1 MGSNGP
7 TTASSTNSDRWIS
20 NEPMGSNNGKRRT
33 HESVCSALAIAHAI
47 SMRRRGEPGP
57 RPAVALPNFSSGYG
71 VLGPFWVQPQP
82 AGEVWGMEMAS
93 SSSPPPRV
101 CVTGGGGFIASWL
114 VKLLLSRGY
123 AVHATL
129 RDPSDPKNAHL
140 KELEKAPENLHLF
153 KADVLDYDALTH
165 AVEGCEGVFH
175 LATPVPEDK
184 IVDPEAEVL
193 KTAVKGT
200 VNVLK
205 ICSAA
210 KIQKL
215 VVMSSNAA
223 VDFNPNWPD
232 DRLKDE
238 SCWSDIE
245 FCKENGDWYSVAKI
259 MAEQAAL
266 EYADKNGLDVV
277 TLCPPLVFGPLL
289 QPTVNTSSKF
299 LIYVIKGGLDAVS
312 NKLWHIVDV
321 RDVADALL
329 LLYEKKESS
338 GRYICSP
345 NHVFMKDLV
354 DLLKK
359 MYPKYNYVN
368 NILDVDP
375 KASLTCQKL
384 MDLGWKPRTLEDTLA
399 DSIVYYEQA
408 GLLQDVDGHPF
419 RLPHLFRLAGD
430 Q

>member
-1 MGSNGP
+1 M
-7 TTASSTNSDRWIS
+7 A
-20 NEPMGSNNGKRRT
+20 
-33 HESVCSALAIAHAI
+33 AL
-47 SMRRRGEPGP
+47 
-57 RPAVALPNFSSGYG
+57 
-71 VLGPFWVQPQP
+71 
-82 AGEVWGMEMAS
+82 
-93 SSSPPPRV
+93 PRV

-129 RDPSDPKNAHL
+129 RDPGNQKNAHL
-140 KELEKAPENLHLF
+140 KELDKAPENLRLF
-153 KADVLDYDALTH
+153 KADVLDYDTLTP
-165 AVEGCEGVFH
+165 AVAGCEGVFH
-175 LATPVPEDK
+175 LATPVPGDK
-184 IVDPEAEVL
+184 MVDPE
-193 KTAVKGT
+193 
-200 VNVLK
+200 
-205 ICSAA
+205 
-210 KIQKL
+210 
-215 VVMSSNAA
+215 
-223 VDFNPNWPD
+223 
-232 DRLKDE
+232 
-238 SCWSDIE
+238 
-245 FCKENGDWYSVAKI
+245 DWYSVAKI

-266 EYADKNGLDVV
+266 EYGDKNGLNVV

-299 LIYVIKGGLDAVS
+299 LIYVIKGGPDVMN

-345 NHVFMKDLV
+345 NHIRTKDLV
-354 DLLKK
+354 ALLKK
-359 MYPKYNYVN
+359 MYPEYNCVD

-384 MDLGWKPRTLEDTLA
+384 MDLGWEPRPLEETLK
-399 DSIVYYEQA
+399 DSVECYEKA
-408 GLLQDVDGHPF
+408 GALRDVPGHPC

>member
-1 MGSNGP
+1 M
-7 TTASSTNSDRWIS
+7 A
-20 NEPMGSNNGKRRT
+20 
-33 HESVCSALAIAHAI
+33 AL
-47 SMRRRGEPGP
+47 
-57 RPAVALPNFSSGYG
+57 
-71 VLGPFWVQPQP
+71 
-82 AGEVWGMEMAS
+82 
-93 SSSPPPRV
+93 PRV

-129 RDPSDPKNAHL
+129 RDPGNQKNAHL
-140 KELEKAPENLHLF
+140 KELDKAPENLRLF
-153 KADVLDYDALTH
+153 KADVLDYDTLTP

-175 LATPVPEDK
+175 LATPVPGDK
-184 IVDPEAEVL
+184 MVDPE
-193 KTAVKGT
+193 
-200 VNVLK
+200 
-205 ICSAA
+205 
-210 KIQKL
+210 KL
-215 VVMSSNAA
+215 VVVSSNAA
-223 VDFNPNWPD
+223 VDFNPNWPQD
-232 DRLKDE
+232 VVKDE
-238 SCWSDIE
+238 SCWSDKE

-266 EYADKNGLDVV
+266 EYGDKNGLNVV

-299 LIYVIKGGLDAVS
+299 LIYVIKGGPDVMN

-345 NHVFMKDLV
+345 NHIRTKDLV
-354 DLLKK
+354 ALLKK
-359 MYPKYNYVN
+359 MYPEYNCVD

-384 MDLGWKPRTLEDTLA
+384 MDLGWEPRPLEETLK
-399 DSIVYYEQA
+399 DSVECYEKA
-408 GLLQDVDGHPF
+408 GALRDVPGHPC